1 MKKLLFVF
9 AVAAFAACNDSATT
23 EAPKADTTAAPVQTA
38 PDSSALSTDSS
49 ALKADSTVKADTSK
63 PAPAAH

>member
-38 PDSSALSTDSS
+38 PDSTTVTPDSA
-49 ALKADSTVKADTSK
+49 ALKADSTVKADTTK
-63 PAPAAH
+63 PAAH

>member
-38 PDSSALSTDSS
+38 PDTS
-49 ALKADSTVKADTSK
+49 ALKADTSALKADTTVKADTSK
-63 PAPAAH
+63 PAAH

>member
-23 EAPKADTTAAPVQTA
+23 DAPKADSSATIQAA
-38 PDSSALSTDSS
+38 PDSTTVAPDSA
-49 ALKADSTVKADTSK
+49 AQKVDSTVVADTTK
-63 PAPAAH
+63 PAAAPAH

>member
-23 EAPKADTTAAPVQTA
+23 DAPKADSSAIQTA
-38 PDSSALSTDSS
+38 PEAAPATTDS
-49 ALKADSTVKADTSK
+49 AAQKVDSTVVADSSK
-63 PAPAAH
+63 PAAPAH